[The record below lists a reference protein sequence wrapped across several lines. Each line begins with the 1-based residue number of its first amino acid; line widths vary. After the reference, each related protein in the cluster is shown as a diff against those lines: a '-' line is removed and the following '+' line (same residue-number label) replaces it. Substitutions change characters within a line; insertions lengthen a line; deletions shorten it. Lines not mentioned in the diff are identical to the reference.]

1 MSQSGHNFHKSVLRE
16 YDIRG
21 IVGTTLSAADAYA
34 IGRAYATSILRGG
47 GKTIALGFD
56 GRLSS
61 PELAQAVAEGLL
73 STGVHVKRVGL
84 GPTPM
89 LYFAIKHLHADAGI
103 MVTGSHNPPTHNGFK
118 MALYSGPVYG
128 DAILEIGKIAASG
141 DYAVGQG
148 TIEDLDIQDIYVD
161 RLVKDYAGPRD
172 LKIVWDAGNGAAGE
186 ILRRMTAKLP
196 GRHILLFDEI
206 DGVRV
211 NTADGWW
218 LARASNTQ
226 EVLVARAEA
235 SSLEGLERLK
245 AQLVHQLGLSGISP
259 PEGF

>member
-21 IVGTTLSAADAYA
+21 IVGTTLFAADAYA
-34 IGRAYATSILRGG
+34 IGRAYATTILRSG

-61 PELAQAVAEGLL
+61 PELSQAVAEGLL

-89 LYFAIKHLHADAGI
+89 LYFAVKHLHADAGI
-103 MVTGSHNPPTHNGFK
+103 MITGSHNPPTHNGFK
-118 MALYSGPVYG
+118 MALYGGPVYG

-141 DYAVGQG
+141 DYETGQG

-161 RLVKDYAGPRD
+161 RLVKD
-172 LKIVWDAGNGAAGE
+172 
-186 ILRRMTAKLP
+186 
-196 GRHILLFDEI
+196 
-206 DGVRV
+206 
-211 NTADGWW
+211 
-218 LARASNTQ
+218 
-226 EVLVARAEA
+226 
-235 SSLEGLERLK
+235 
-245 AQLVHQLGLSGISP
+245 
-259 PEGF
+259 